1 MHQATNKQQPIKIF
15 TIGHGGL
22 IFEAFLRRL
31 QMYNII
37 ALADV
42 RRFPAS
48 KRHPHFARTHLAA
61 ALKENGI
68 TYSWLG
74 EALGGYRTG
83 GYEAYVKTNTFRL
96 GCNEL
101 TRLAQKQRL
110 AFLCAELDFRGCH
123 RRFIAAYL
131 LSQGIEVWHIDKNG
145 NLLAHASAALEE
157 TMQIPFNTMDLDRG
171 SNGLIK

>member
-1 MHQATNKQQPIKIF
+1 MHQATSNRQPIKIF

-22 IFEAFLRRL
+22 TFEAFLRRL
-31 QMYNII
+31 QTHDID

-48 KRHPHFARTHLAA
+48 KRHPHFSRAPLAA

-68 TYSWLG
+68 AYYWLG

-101 TRLAQKQRL
+101 ARLAQKQRL
-110 AFLCAELDFRGCH
+110 AFLCAELDYRGCH
-123 RRFIAAYL
+123 RRFIATYL

-145 NLLAHASAALEE
+145 NLLAHASAAPEE
-157 TMQIPFNTMDLDRG
+157 TMPIPFNPMD
-171 SNGLIK
+171 